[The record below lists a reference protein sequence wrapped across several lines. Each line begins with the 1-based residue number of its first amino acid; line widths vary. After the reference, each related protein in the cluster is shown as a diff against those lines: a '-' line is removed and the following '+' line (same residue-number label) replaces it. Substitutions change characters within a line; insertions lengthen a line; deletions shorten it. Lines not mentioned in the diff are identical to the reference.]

1 MKEKS
6 MNFLLWKKD
15 IITGLVVLA
24 AFLFFVF
31 TREVPALGGIVQGFI
46 LMLIFFGFLP
56 LGYHFLVL
64 RKSKEEIA
72 LTIKNSRQGITLA
85 LIASVSVFLL
95 SILLLQISPGFW
107 GEYNLPLSVKES
119 FGFFLL
125 YELLLVPV
133 VIIFF
138 EIFFRGFIQYSWLQ
152 TRLGTWAIFIQGGLF
167 LIFLLATKSL
177 SWSTVPLALFSFV
190 SGFLMQK
197 THSLLYPFLATW
209 LYILLMDVYFLV
221 TV

>member
-1 MKEKS
+1 
-6 MNFLLWKKD
+6 
-15 IITGLVVLA
+15 V
-24 AFLFFVF
+24 
-31 TREVPALGGIVQGFI
+31 VQGFI

-64 RKSKEEIA
+64 RKSKKEIA
-72 LTIKNSRQGITLA
+72 LTVQNSRQGIMLA
-85 LIASVSVFLL
+85 LSASIGVFLL
-95 SILLLQISPGFW
+95 SILLLQILPGFW
-107 GEYNLPLSVKES
+107 EAYNLPLSVKES
-119 FGFFLL
+119 FGWFLL

-133 VIIFF
+133 VLIFF
-138 EIFFRGFIQYSWLQ
+138 EIFFRGFIQHSWLQ

-167 LIFLLATKSL
+167 LLFLLATKSL
-177 SWSTVPLALFSFV
+177 SWSTAPLALFAFV

-209 LYILLMDVYFLV
+209 LYLLLMDVYFLV